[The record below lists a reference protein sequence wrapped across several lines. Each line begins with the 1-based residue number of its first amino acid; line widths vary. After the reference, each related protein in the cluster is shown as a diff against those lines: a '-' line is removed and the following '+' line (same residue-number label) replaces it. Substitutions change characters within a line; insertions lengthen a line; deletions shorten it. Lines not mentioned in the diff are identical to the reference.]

1 MKRLISIRRNW
12 VLVML
17 AALSMLH
24 GCASHGL
31 LIGDHQLTVDKI
43 SSERADIGEVYARK
57 SGGGIDVVGKV
68 KFKEA
73 MIGTPPDHIV
83 VTVID
88 PDGKVLY
95 TTHVGYYRYGRPT
108 KQSDSFNF
116 SLTIPLAPPKE
127 STLRLVNEAP

>member
-1 MKRLISIRRNW
+1 MKRLITIRRHC
-12 VLVML
+12 VLML
-17 AALSMLH
+17 LTALSMLH
-24 GCASHGL
+24 GCASHGP
-31 LIGDHQLTVDKI
+31 LIGEHQLAIDKI

-73 MIGTPPDHIV
+73 MIATPPDHIV

-88 PDGKVLY
+88 PDGKMLY

-116 SLTIPLAPPKE
+116 SLTIPVAPPKG